1 MLAAMLC
8 LRVDEVASGRNE
20 SVQEL
25 KGGLL
30 VHGTQHALPGFAQ
43 AHGTEL
49 QRRDSDACCLGED
62 SVPAQRSGRLGCGLE
77 ERHDVVVWGG
87 RIEVV
92 GWFNRSIV

>member
-1 MLAAMLC
+1 VLVRGNLTDYKILGVSCNAC

-20 SVQEL
+20 GVKKL

-30 VHGTQHALPGFAQ
+30 VHGAQHALPGFAQ

-62 SVPAQRSGRLGCGLE
+62 SVPTQRSGWLGCGLE
-77 ERHDVVVWGG
+77 K
-87 RIEVV
+87 
-92 GWFNRSIV
+92 